1 MVEANKLG
9 SVKRLGARYGRKGKI
24 RLAKIEKVQRGKHQ
38 CPYCRS
44 WAVKRMSAGIWT
56 CRKCDVKFTG
66 KAYSTDKLISL
77 DEDVV
82 SRKQQME
89 KKAEEQEAEDEEMLK
104 ENNKKLNV
112 KQKQEENT
120 QYQEEVA

>member
-38 CPYCRS
+38 CPYCRA
-44 WAVKRMSAGIWT
+44 WAVKRLSAGIWT
-56 CRKCDVKFTG
+56 CRKCEVKFTG

>member
-1 MVEANKLG
+1 MSHVFGFLPK
-9 SVKRLGARYGRKGKI
+9 
-24 RLAKIEKVQRGKHQ
+24 AKQEVITEFGL
-38 CPYCRS
+38 
-44 WAVKRMSAGIWT
+44 
-56 CRKCDVKFTG
+56 D

-112 KQKQEENT
+112 KQKQEKNT